1 MYIRVLSVGHS
12 VTGKSYEKKTPKIF
26 PGVFWVAEFVND
38 GHKSP
43 KLTNLFVSSLS
54 VSQYLKKES
63 RIVIYQE

>member
-12 VTGKSYEKKTPKIF
+12 VTGKLYEKKTPKIF
-26 PGVFWVAEFVND
+26 SGVFRVAEFVTD

-54 VSQYLKKES
+54 GTQN
-63 RIVIYQE
+63 